1 MLLLKWILNY
11 FNRYYC
17 FVGVEGRN
25 FFFFLMNNS
34 VSWNTTSE
42 CFWFHRY
49 SKSQVEWLRI
59 LKTSSMVW
67 VKVKGD
73 NIWILSEIYV
83 FWVDVYITSPKKESS
98 LGNKTELLKDLKK
111 RNQKYLYKICFRSN
125 TGLQKSTN

>member
-25 FFFFLMNNS
+25 FWFFFKWITVS
-34 VSWNTTSE
+34 VGIQPLSVFDFTGTPKAKSSDWE
-42 CFWFHRY
+42 FWKHLQWCE
-49 SKSQVEWLRI
+49 SKL
-59 LKTSSMVW
+59 
-67 VKVKGD
+67 KGD

-98 LGNKTELLKDLKK
+98 LGNKTEL
-111 RNQKYLYKICFRSN
+111 
-125 TGLQKSTN
+125 